1 MKLLGTIYF
10 GSWNKKVYA
19 VDAFGNAKWEY
30 ETDGAISAS
39 PLLLTKN
46 EETHI
51 YIGSGDGVMCVV
63 LKSVESFENITHPS
77 YHSTT
82 RARIVLITH
91 KVLIILDCIL

>member
-1 MKLLGTIYF
+1 MKPPLLGTIYF

-63 LKSVESFENITHPS
+63 LKSVESFENITHPFIS
-77 YHSTT
+77 FNNSRAYCAHNTQSTHNT
-82 RARIVLITH
+82 
-91 KVLIILDCIL
+91 